1 MLRSEIGTKEQ
12 NTISGTLVMND
23 RLVTVTCHR
32 LLTQSLASQL
42 ASVESA
48 RAELEQSLTES
59 KTALET
65 LQADLVIAA
74 TDRQTSEHQHQQA
87 MSESQLD
94 LLGGSHDCHMTA
106 VYGGVSTSH

>member
-1 MLRSEIGTKEQ
+1 MD
-12 NTISGTLVMND
+12 D
-23 RLVTVTCHR
+23 RLLTLTCHR

-48 RAELEQSLTES
+48 RAELERSLTES

-65 LQADLVIAA
+65 LQGDLVTAA
-74 TDRQTSEHQHQQA
+74 TDRQTAEHQHQQA

-94 LLGGSHDCHMTA
+94 LLGGSHDCHMT
-106 VYGGVSTSH
+106 VT